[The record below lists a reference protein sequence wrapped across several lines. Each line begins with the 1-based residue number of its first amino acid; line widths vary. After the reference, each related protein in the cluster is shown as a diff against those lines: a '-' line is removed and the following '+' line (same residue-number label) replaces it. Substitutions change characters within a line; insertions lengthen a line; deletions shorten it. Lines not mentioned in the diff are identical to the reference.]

1 MIYLIN
7 GKQNIR
13 LKSQMK
19 SIVKKSVQEIDA
31 MNFVKHDATY
41 SLVQEIVDE
50 ANSLPLGYDKKAVV
64 VDNCYFLLKEK
75 GRNKIETD
83 QDYDKLIAY
92 INHPDETCD
101 LIFLVNTSDSEID
114 KKSEI
119 YQAIE
124 KNGQIITL
132 SEPKEN
138 EWHQVVAHYFKEKWP
153 ENTID
158 SDAVYELARRT
169 EGDYASLFN
178 NGTKLA
184 LYTKHIHFE
193 DVTLLVTR
201 PLEENAFL
209 LFNHLLDNKNIDA
222 VSLFRDLKS
231 NNVEPVTLISMIANQ
246 FRLLNR
252 VSYLARHGY
261 DADGIASELNIN
273 PIRAK
278 ILRKNSMV
286 ISQKRINQ
294 TLEDLYQLDL
304 QIKSGLVD
312 RFYSFEIFLINFK
325 RN

>member
-1 MIYLIN
+1 MIYLIS

-19 SIVKKSVQEIDA
+19 SIVKKSLGEIDA
-31 MNFVKHDATY
+31 INFVKHDASYT
-41 SLVQEIVDE
+41 LVQEIVDE
-50 ANSLPLGYDKKAVV
+50 ANYLPLGYDHKAVI
-64 VDNCYFLLKEK
+64 VDNPYFLLKEK
-75 GRNKIETD
+75 GRNKIESD
-83 QDYDKLIAY
+83 QNYQELIDY
-92 INHPDETCD
+92 INHPDESCD

-124 KNGQIITL
+124 ANGQIINLT
-132 SEPKEN
+132 EPKEN

-153 ENTID
+153 DTAID
-158 SDAVYELARRT
+158 NDAIQELARRT

-178 NGTKLA
+178 NGSKLA
-184 LYTKHIHFE
+184 LYTDHIRFD
-193 DVTLLVTR
+193 DVTLMVTR

-209 LFNHLLDNKNIDA
+209 LFNYLIDNRNIEA
-222 VSLFRDLKS
+222 VSLYRDLKS

-246 FRLLNR
+246 FRLLDR
-252 VSYLARHGY
+252 VSYLVKKHY
-261 DADGIASELNIN
+261 EVDAIAQELAIN

-278 ILRKNSMV
+278 ILRKNSFV
-286 ISQKRINQ
+286 ISQKCINQ

-312 RFYSFEIFLINFK
+312 RYYSFELFLINFK